1 MTIKLNETIK
11 SEQPCIKIEPDISVD
26 NAIAALKRTHNETEQ
41 RPVAKRRI
49 TAWPS
54 GGIDSPETQAEEFE
68 QMSQSMSHVDIA
80 QKDQEDISSP
90 SSSTIESLNV
100 GNLPLI
106 PESTLDMQEKETL
119 CAAPVNDCSFTL
131 QNSTKIPELLSPT
144 TSNEIPVFTSE
155 PTEEKVRKI
164 TDFFSTGH
172 FDPNKFFTPP
182 KPPPPTVKAE
192 VKIEPTDS
200 LITSK
205 TSPKKV
211 SKLSSPKKKVP
222 SSKKKATTSK
232 RLIKRDPEEM
242 SDDMMS
248 EGEGETNDK
257 GAQSKRKNKNGTIYI
272 DVEEEEEEEEKRFVR
287 SSPPAAPETSLSL
300 SQIKELLEKIKNGQE
315 PDLYDP
321 KYYCRACSKP
331 FDRQKTFHNHI
342 HSKHSVDIEERE
354 FIVVN
359 YGPKPNI
366 TDESQFCFHCKKQYD
381 NKDRFQHHNEL
392 HHGAERIKTSIVN
405 HKSRRDTLTQEQD
418 LEEDEMKAQEKID
431 TMEQNEKK
439 NKHATKNDLENHR
452 NCKYI

>member
-1 MTIKLNETIK
+1 MTIASNETVK
-11 SEQPCIKIEPDISVD
+11 LELPSIKIEPDISID
-26 NAIAALKRTHNETEQ
+26 NAIAALKRTNNETEQ

-49 TAWPS
+49 IAWS
-54 GGIDSPETQAEEFE
+54 SDGIDSPETQAEELE

-80 QKDQEDISSP
+80 GEAQKNISRP

-100 GNLPLI
+100 GNLLLI
-106 PESTLDMQEKETL
+106 PGLTSDMHEKEIL
-119 CAAPVNDCSFTL
+119 CGVPVNDCSSKL
-131 QNSTKIPELLSPT
+131 QNNAAIHDSLSSTA
-144 TSNEIPVFTSE
+144 SNETSVFASE
-155 PTEEKVRKI
+155 PTEAKVRKI
-164 TDFFSTGH
+164 TDFFSIGH

-182 KPPPPTVKAE
+182 KPPPPTVKTEA
-192 VKIEPTDS
+192 KIEPLDGPT
-200 LITSK
+200 TSK
-205 TSPKKV
+205 PLPKKI
-211 SKLSSPKKKVP
+211 SKLPSPKKKSP
-222 SSKKKATTSK
+222 SSKKQAKTSK

-242 SDDMMS
+242 SDDMMT

-257 GAQSKRKNKNGTIYI
+257 RTRNKRKKKNGTIYI
-272 DVEEEEEEEEKRFVR
+272 DVEEEEEKRFVR

-300 SQIKELLEKIKNGQE
+300 SQIKELLERIKNGQE

-342 HSKHSVDIEERE
+342 HSKHSVNIEERK
-354 FIVVN
+354 FIVHN

-366 TDESQFCFHCKKQYD
+366 TDESQFCSQCQKQYD

-392 HHGAERIKTSIVN
+392 HHGAEKIKTSIVDY
-405 HKSRRDTLTQEQD
+405 RRRRELSVQEQG